1 MLSEFLVRFC
11 LKGIIHLLFIS
22 FQYNGNLYKLAH
34 STSHMDKE
42 TILNVLKR
50 WNIWESDID
59 TGIVREKY
67 IREIYPYLERKEVLV
82 LKGIRRSGK
91 STIMQQLMKELV
103 KRDKVGKDQLLYLN
117 LEDHN
122 FAQNLKISL
131 FDDVLNFY
139 RDHTKNNKTIY
150 FFIDEIQKISG
161 WERWI
166 RTKYDLKENIKFLVS
181 GSSASLLSKELSTL
195 LTGRN
200 LSFVIRPLSFNEVF
214 IFNKKISLQE
224 YMQFGGFPEVVLEKS
239 PEKKLKILQ
248 QYFEDIVHKDII
260 DRYEIR
266 NTKQL
271 LNLARYLVSV
281 AGAKVSINK
290 LSKTFGISKDAIA
303 HYINYMIDAYL
314 LFEVPFFSFSAK
326 VKYNIAR
333 LPKLYVLDNGLI
345 NVVEIKYSKNEG
357 QMFENTVLIKLLE
370 NFKEVSY
377 WSYVSSEVD
386 FVVEGKAINV
396 TATDN
401 IPAREWKGLEE
412 FQKEHK
418 QFSLLLVTKSMDK
431 ENAISMK
438 KFMEE

>member
-1 MLSEFLVRFC
+1 ME
-11 LKGIIHLLFIS
+11 
-22 FQYNGNLYKLAH
+22 
-34 STSHMDKE
+34 KE

-50 WNIWESDID
+50 WNLWESDID
-59 TGIVREKY
+59 TGITREKY
-67 IREIYPYLERKEVLV
+67 LQEIYPYLERKEVLV

-91 STIMQQLMKELV
+91 STIMQQLMKELI
-103 KRDKVGKDQLLYLN
+103 KKEKVGKEQLLYLN
-117 LEDHN
+117 LEDYN

-131 FDDVLNFY
+131 FDEVIESY
-139 RDHTKNNKTIY
+139 KEHTKNKKKIY
-150 FFIDEIQKISG
+150 FFIDEVQKIPD

-166 RTKYDLKENIKFLVS
+166 RTKYDLKENIKFIVS

-200 LSFVIRPLSFNEVF
+200 LSFVVRPLSFNEVLTF
-214 IFNKKISLQE
+214 DKKISLQE
-224 YMQFGGFPEVVLEKS
+224 YLQFGGFPEVVLEKS
-239 PEKKLKILQ
+239 NEKKLKVLQ

-281 AGAKVSINK
+281 AGAKTSINK
-290 LSKTFGISKDAIA
+290 LSKTFGISKDAVTS
-303 HYINYMIDAYL
+303 YINYMVDAYL

-326 VKYNIAR
+326 VKHDVAR

-345 NVVEIKYSKNEG
+345 NVVNVKYSKNEG
-357 QMFENTVLIKLLE
+357 QMFENTVLVRLLE
-370 NFKEVSY
+370 EFKEVSY
-377 WSYVSSEVD
+377 WSDASSEVD

-396 TATDN
+396 TATDT

-412 FQKEHK
+412 FQKK
-418 QFSLLLVTKSMDK
+418 YKRFTLLLVTKSINK
-431 ENAISMK
+431 ENTVSLK
-438 KFMEE
+438 KFLEESGR